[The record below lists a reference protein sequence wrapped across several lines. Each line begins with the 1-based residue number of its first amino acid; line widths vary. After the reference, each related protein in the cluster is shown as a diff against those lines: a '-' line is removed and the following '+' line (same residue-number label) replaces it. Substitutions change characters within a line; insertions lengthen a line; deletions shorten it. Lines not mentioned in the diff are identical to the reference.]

1 MDAPQT
7 PVRVKSIENGDGL
20 KSMGKI
26 ALSVVIVTCVFVSSC
41 TSLNESAQNVRYAT
55 KSEAPSSCKELGE
68 VSAGSFFALMTM
80 ESVKN
85 DLRNQTSDL
94 GGNFLVID
102 QISSVNTPTASGA
115 MGSSGYAGSGR
126 AYQCP

>member
-1 MDAPQT
+1 MT
-7 PVRVKSIENGDGL
+7 KL
-20 KSMGKI
+20 
-26 ALSVVIVTCVFVSSC
+26 ALPIVIISCAFISSC

-68 VSAGSFFALMTM
+68 VSAGTFFQLMTM

-102 QISSVNTPTASGA
+102 QIQYVGGSRGINGTVGSG
-115 MGSSGYAGSGR
+115 GYAGSGR

>member
-1 MDAPQT
+1 MDAPPALVRTKAIQKWKLVEGDGKDCT
-7 PVRVKSIENGDGL
+7 VSCNCNVRVCQFLHEPERVGS
-20 KSMGKI
+20 
-26 ALSVVIVTCVFVSSC
+26 
-41 TSLNESAQNVRYAT
+41 NVRYAT

-102 QISSVNTPTASGA
+102 QISSVNTPTANGA
-115 MGSSGYAGSGR
+115 IGSSGY
-126 AYQCP
+126 